1 MTAAALVAAALVLWA
16 AAVAWID
23 WRQRRIPNGLLLALL
38 LPALVLLAWRGQGLL
53 EERWVSSAVGLAV
66 GLAVTLPGYA
76 VAKLA
81 AGDVKLAAVTGLV
94 LGWPLTA
101 WSLLAAGV
109 VLALM
114 SVGALLLWGFAGSR
128 QRQVRLP
135 AGVAF
140 AGGFAAVVLLR
151 LFSVGGVR

>member
-16 AAVAWID
+16 AAVVWID
-23 WRQRRIPNGLLLALL
+23 WRQRRIPNALLLALL

-53 EERWVSSAVGLAV
+53 EARWVSSTIGLAV

-101 WSLLAAGV
+101 WSLLAAGA